1 MNKIRSFVQCFITVA
16 TAILIIAAISYPS
29 HPENL
34 TPDTLWQILLSAG
47 LCALATALFFPEEDA
62 SKLRIRVGLVLHFI
76 SLCCIMI
83 LCGRWFGWVGPGFL
97 DAAIMVVDVIIVYA
111 FTTGITYFISRQEAT
126 QMNEQLKKKF
136 AQDDNEDPA

>member
-1 MNKIRSFVQCFITVA
+1 MNKIRTFVQCFITVA
-16 TAILIIAAISYPS
+16 TAILILSAISYQS

-47 LCALATALFFPEEDA
+47 LCALATAVFFPEEDA

-76 SLCCIMI
+76 SLCVIMI

-111 FTTGITYFISRQEAT
+111 FTTGITYFISKQEAT
-126 QMNEQLKKKF
+126 ELNRQLKKKF
-136 AQDDNEDPA
+136 SQNDDEESA

>member
-16 TAILIIAAISYPS
+16 TAILIIAAISYQS

-76 SLCCIMI
+76 SLCVIMI

-111 FTTGITYFISRQEAT
+111 FTTGITYFISRQEAA

-136 AQDDNEDPA
+136 ARDNNEDPA